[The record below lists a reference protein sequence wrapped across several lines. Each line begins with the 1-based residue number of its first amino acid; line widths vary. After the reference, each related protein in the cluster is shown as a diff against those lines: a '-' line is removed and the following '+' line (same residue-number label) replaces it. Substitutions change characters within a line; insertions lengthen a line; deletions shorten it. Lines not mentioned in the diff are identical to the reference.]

1 MLRCSGFSLQCLLLV
16 WSTGSAVVAHGLSCR
31 KACGIF
37 PDEGSNPCSLRWQAD
52 SYPLH
57 HQGSPQNA
65 DVNIPYDKLPRQVV
79 DTREIK
85 KSLWILI
92 LPQQEPA
99 PPPALGPAEL
109 GTLPRPSPFCSFAM
123 EAIYFLGLSRPILHP
138 QSHSPLKTGGGC
150 S

>member
-1 MLRCSGFSLQCLLLV
+1 MWDLP
-16 WSTGSAVVAHGLSCR
+16 GL
-31 KACGIF
+31 
-37 PDEGSNPCSLRWQAD
+37 NPCSLRWQAD

-138 QSHSPLKTGGGC
+138 QSHSPLKTGVGVPRQQKPSLSTRTLTLFLC
-150 S
+150 LVNLSFNQSADLL